1 MGFYPTGDFVTVSL
15 GTVTGWR
22 PLSCSFL
29 RAALAPL
36 ALIPRW
42 NGAKR
47 KPKGI
52 NPLGRHNAPVWS
64 LEAPFR
70 GSLRLSRWL
79 WPFAEEDGQAL
90 IARDRVNQ
98 WEGVKAGAV
107 KWHRR
112 GWKHSPGE
120 HIRFYVTSGEGLFNA
135 WQGTYIFMCC
145 TWLNIFDI
153 HLVRNGTGKTFERRR
168 LHHLRID
175 K

>member
-1 MGFYPTGDFVTVSL
+1 MAAYYDVSEFVTVSL

-22 PLSCSFL
+22 PLSCSYL
-29 RAALAPL
+29 RASLAPL

-79 WPFAEEDGQAL
+79 WPFAGVDGQGR
-90 IARDRVNQ
+90 IEPNRVNQ
-98 WEGVKAGAV
+98 WEGVEVRAK
-107 KWHRR
+107 K
-112 GWKHSPGE
+112 KPG
-120 HIRFYVTSGEGLFNA
+120 
-135 WQGTYIFMCC
+135 
-145 TWLNIFDI
+145 
-153 HLVRNGTGKTFERRR
+153 
-168 LHHLRID
+168 
-175 K
+175 

>member
-1 MGFYPTGDFVTVSL
+1 VSL

-22 PLSCSFL
+22 PLPCSYL
-29 RAALAPL
+29 RASLAPL

-79 WPFAEEDGQAL
+79 WPFAEEDDQGL
-90 IARDRVNQ
+90 KDRYRVNQ
-98 WEGVKAGAV
+98 WEGVQDREIK
-107 KWHRR
+107 KTDR
-112 GWKHSPGE
+112 K
-120 HIRFYVTSGEGLFNA
+120 IGLF
-135 WQGTYIFMCC
+135 C
-145 TWLNIFDI
+145 
-153 HLVRNGTGKTFERRR
+153 GKR
-168 LHHLRID
+168 
-175 K
+175 